1 MSGGRYEGVMY
12 SLSAKVNSPELLE
25 RQLSSR
31 GRGEHGI
38 IAPSSST
45 EPYTTAEGGNDVD
58 EEAA

>member
-1 MSGGRYEGVMY
+1 MY